1 MLHSLWLRAAVCSAA
16 VLFCATPFCI
26 TGASAKNLQP
36 APVPDAWQRPH
47 ADGANTGYANVVT
60 APATKP
66 ARTIPNLGTF
76 AAGAGPVIGADG
88 TVYVGNLQGKLMAFH
103 ADGSPAWNRQL
114 DAGQQI
120 LASPVIGPDGG
131 IYVVGQSM
139 ATDSSVSPPF
149 KHPDSTLHKF
159 LPGGGYAYQVPFP
172 KHFDGHGGTS
182 AAPNIWRFNGE
193 EAVIVP
199 VIYPNRV
206 TGGREVRLIAFS
218 TTGPAVIG
226 EANVS
231 TFVQTVT
238 GSGPNLID
246 CDDRLFCIFPGMGFQ
261 GHGSLDGI
269 DPNSLLPEDIRAP
282 MPSTAIYTFPGGGTP
297 WIVVSDGLWD
307 LVGFTFSPGKGF
319 FEGFRAHDAHWQLA
333 ATPMVMPDTAS
344 FAPEAAATV
353 TWRGQAIKQPP
364 RTTLDFR
371 TVASPSRTAEDAL
384 VFIAPGAM
392 HVRQPGGAVIDAQL
406 GGQTMVSA
414 AVSQKHIFVSTANAF
429 LTFDAALNS
438 GSAAPLARF
447 DWLKGGTSPP
457 AIGPYGDVY
466 AIAGGKLHVFAAPLC
481 DFCAAQPQ
489 DASAT
494 DQQTG
499 SSPAPAPSVPPTTP
513 PGTPP
518 TQTHYENPQGP
529 NGLRLYACT
538 EIGGDSCGKPVATA
552 FCQAQGWAKAHN
564 YDTKSKKVQAE
575 TLSGQTCTKNK
586 CKVFDFINC
595 EN

>member
-1 MLHSLWLRAAVCSAA
+1 MLRFPWVRLIAAAAAALLLSSLPAGAKTLR
-16 VLFCATPFCI
+16 PD
-26 TGASAKNLQP
+26 
-36 APVPDAWQRPH
+36 PVPDAWQRPH
-47 ADGANTGYANVVT
+47 ADGANTGYANVAT

-66 ARTIPNLGTF
+66 ARTVSNLGTF

-103 ADGSPAWNRQL
+103 ADGSPAWSRQL

-139 ATDSSVSPPF
+139 ATDNSVNPPF
-149 KHPDSTLHKF
+149 THPDSTLHKF

-206 TGGREVRLIAFS
+206 TGGREVRLVAFS

-261 GHGSLDGI
+261 GHGTLDGI
-269 DPNSLLPEDIRAP
+269 DPNSLLPADVHAP
-282 MPSTAIYTFPGGGTP
+282 LPTTAIYTFPGGGTP

-307 LVGFTFSPGKGF
+307 LVGFTFSTTKGF
-319 FEGFRAHDAHWQLA
+319 FEGFRAHDEHWQLA
-333 ATPMVMPDTAS
+333 ATPMVMPDTTTY
-344 FAPEAAATV
+344 APEAAAIV
-353 TWRGQAIKQPP
+353 TWRGQAIKKPP

-371 TVASPSRTAEDAL
+371 TITSPSRTAEDNI
-384 VFIAPGAM
+384 VFMAASAM
-392 HVRQPGGAVIDAQL
+392 HVRQPTGAVTDVQFD
-406 GGQTMVSA
+406 GQTMVAA
-414 AVSQKHIFVSTANAF
+414 AVSQTHIFVSTANAF
-429 LTFDAALNS
+429 LTFDAS
-438 GSAAPLARF
+438 SAAPVAKF
-447 DWLKGGTSPP
+447 AWAKGGTSQP
-457 AIGPYGDVY
+457 AIGPFGDVY
-466 AIAGGKLHVFAAPLC
+466 AIAGSTLHVFPAPLC

-489 DASAT
+489 DSTAPVVGAI
-494 DQQTG
+494 
-499 SSPAPAPSVPPTTP
+499 PAAPSVPP
-513 PGTPP
+513 GTQP
-518 TQTHYENPQGP
+518 TQTHYENPLGP

-538 EIGGDSCGKPVATA
+538 EVGGDSCGKPVATA
-552 FCQAQGWAKAHN
+552 FCQAQGWATADN
-564 YDTKSKKVQAE
+564 YDTKSKKVAAE
-575 TLSGQTCTKNK
+575 TLSGQACTKNK
-586 CKVFDFINC
+586 CKIFDYIDCKN
-595 EN
+595 